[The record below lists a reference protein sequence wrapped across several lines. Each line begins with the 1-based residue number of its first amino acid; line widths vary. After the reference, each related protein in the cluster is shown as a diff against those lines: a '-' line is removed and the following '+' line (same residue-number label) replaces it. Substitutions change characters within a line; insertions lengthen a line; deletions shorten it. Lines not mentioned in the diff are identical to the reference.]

1 MVRFRSR
8 KPFRARSNGSF
19 RVDLPDETRQV
30 ILNLAESLEELVALD
45 VPDTKRLFPTAYP
58 DDPER
63 DAGYQIFA
71 RDQLVAQ
78 RIKAAETIRATV
90 DKTTL
95 TQEEFSTWL
104 GAVNDA
110 RLVLGTRLDVS
121 EEDELDL
128 SEPDFELHLL
138 YHQLGVVL
146 HHMVEAIA
154 GTLPDKGFDP
164 DRGPG

>member
-1 MVRFRSR
+1 MVRFRPR
-8 KPFRARSNGSF
+8 KPFRARSDGTF
-19 RVDLPDETRQV
+19 RLDLPDETRQV
-30 ILNLAESLEELVALD
+30 ILDLAESLEELVALD

-71 RDQLVAQ
+71 RDQLVEQ

-90 DKTTL
+90 DNKSL
-95 TQEEFSTWL
+95 TEEEFSTWM

-121 EEDELDL
+121 EDDELDL
-128 SEPDFELHLL
+128 SQPDFELHLL

-146 HHMVEAIA
+146 HHMVEAMA
-154 GTLPDKGFDP
+154 GTLPDEGFDP
-164 DRGPG
+164 DRGPS